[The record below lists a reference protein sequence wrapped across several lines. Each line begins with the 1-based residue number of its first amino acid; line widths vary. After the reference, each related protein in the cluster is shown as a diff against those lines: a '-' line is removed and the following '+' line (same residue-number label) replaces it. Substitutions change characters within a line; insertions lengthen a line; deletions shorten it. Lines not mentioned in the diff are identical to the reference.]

1 MNNFSLELWLLIF
14 LELWLWSLLWNGA
27 DGVGIVNVCSQG
39 HQLTKVLRMCWWRW
53 LWCSHTLSTLWTC
66 PKAFKFHIELPGW
79 ERVFEGW
86 GIEKGVS
93 RWGWCFV
100 FVFVCVCVC
109 ETLLWDGSGCVCSF
123 LTFNKLL
130 LGIVA
135 AANVIIQFGGSLIHL
150 ALLWNKSFISF
161 ICFFCCLN
169 YSLYKGNSTTFIGLA
184 LLSHNF
190 KGDHYC

>member
-1 MNNFSLELWLLIF
+1 MELMGLALLMCVRRDINWPRYCVCVDGGGFGAHIPYPLCGHVLKLLNFTWNCQAENGF
-14 LELWLWSLLWNGA
+14 LRDE
-27 DGVGIVNVCSQG
+27 
-39 HQLTKVLRMCWWRW
+39 VLR
-53 LWCSHTLSTLWTC
+53 
-66 PKAFKFHIELPGW
+66 KAFLG
-79 ERVFEGW
+79 GA
-86 GIEKGVS
+86 GVL
-93 RWGWCFV
+93 CV
-100 FVFVCVCVC
+100 CVCVCVC